1 MSMKTLA
8 DFKARRAALLAAH
21 LKRDKD
27 YLAHRRKRRVG
38 FLLGTIKV
46 SLGTLAALAV
56 IKSAA
61 LATHGTN
68 GYLQIV
74 APVLNG
80 LAPDHLLAQ
89 AVAPDAYTQRLA
101 DTLAPFVRGQSE
113 GLVYGPEPLPDTDVN

>member
-1 MSMKTLA
+1 MSMKAIA
-8 DFKARRAALLAAH
+8 DFKARRAAVLAAH
-21 LKRDKD
+21 LKRDKEF
-27 YLAHRRKRRVG
+27 LSHRRKRRIG

-46 SLGTLAALAV
+46 SLGTIAALAV

-61 LATHGTN
+61 LATHGTT

-74 APVLNG
+74 APVLNS

-101 DTLAPFVRGQSE
+101 DTLAPYVRGQSA
-113 GLVYGPEPLPDTDVN
+113 GLVHGPQPLPNTNVN